1 VISSRFFDR
10 ISTSTIKKE
19 QMSLLFGLFTALG
32 FGAGDF
38 FGGLASKKSSAM
50 AVSFYSQLTAA
61 ALIGFIALFLGGNP
75 TLPGLLWGLAAG
87 VAVGLGVIKYYRALS
102 AGAMGLT
109 ATVMGVFSALVP
121 FAVGLMIGERPSL
134 IAILGVSVV
143 IAALVLVT
151 GSEAGTGEPVSR
163 DEKIRG
169 LADGVIAGV
178 CFGFSF
184 VFVGFATTVN
194 PLWPVFATAIGSL
207 PPIMMVQMMNTGGLP
222 SIGNSWKTTLLA
234 GACQGLGFIAF
245 GLAVLDGLISIV
257 SVAGALSPI
266 PTALMALAV
275 LGERLSQKQLAG
287 VAVALIGVVFLV
299 MG

>member
-1 VISSRFFDR
+1 
-10 ISTSTIKKE
+10 
-19 QMSLLFGLFTALG
+19 
-32 FGAGDF
+32 
-38 FGGLASKKSSAM
+38 M

-61 ALIGFIALFLGGNP
+61 VLIGIIALFLGGNP
-75 TLPGLLWGLAAG
+75 TLPGLMWGSAAG
-87 VAVGLGVIKYYRALS
+87 VAVGLGIIKYYRALS
-102 AGAMGLT
+102 AGTMGIT

-121 FAVGLMIGERPSL
+121 FVVGLMIGERPSW
-134 IAILGVSVV
+134 IAIAGVSVV

-151 GSEAGTGEPVSR
+151 GRDAGLR
-163 DEKIRG
+163 DNENWSEKIRG
-169 LADGVIAGV
+169 LFDGVIAGV

-207 PPIMMVQMMNTGGLP
+207 PPVLIVQMMSTGGWP
-222 SIGNSWKTTLLA
+222 AIGRSWRVTVLA
-234 GACQGLGFIAF
+234 GAFQGFGFIAF

-287 VAVALIGVVFLV
+287 VAMALIGVVFLV
-299 MG
+299 AG

>member
-1 VISSRFFDR
+1 
-10 ISTSTIKKE
+10 
-19 QMSLLFGLFTALG
+19 MSLLFGLFTALG

-61 ALIGFIALFLGGNP
+61 LLIGLIALFLGGNP

-102 AGAMGLT
+102 AGAMGIT

-121 FAVGLMIGERPSL
+121 FAVGLMIGERPSG
-134 IAILGVSVV
+134 IAMMGVFVV
-143 IAALVLVT
+143 ISALVLVT
-151 GSEAGTGEPVSR
+151 NREAGPGETISYG
-163 DEKIRG
+163 EKIRG
-169 LADGVIAGV
+169 LFDGVIAGV

-184 VFVGFATTVN
+184 VFVGFATTAN

-207 PPIMMVQMMNTGGLP
+207 PPILIVQMISTGSWPALG
-222 SIGNSWKTTLLA
+222 GSWKVMVLA

-275 LGERLSQKQLAG
+275 LGEHLNQKQLTG
-287 VAVALIGVVFLV
+287 VAVALIGVVLLV
-299 MG
+299 VG

>member
-1 VISSRFFDR
+1 
-10 ISTSTIKKE
+10 
-19 QMSLLFGLFTALG
+19 MSLLFGLFTALG

-75 TLPGLLWGLAAG
+75 TLPGLLWGSAAG
-87 VAVGLGVIKYYRALS
+87 VAVGLGIIKYYRALS
-102 AGAMGLT
+102 AGTMGIT
-109 ATVMGVFSALVP
+109 ATVMGIFSALVP

-134 IAILGVSVV
+134 IAIAGVSVV
-143 IAALVLVT
+143 ISALILVT
-151 GSEAGTGEPVSR
+151 GRDAGHSGSKSRSEI
-163 DEKIRG
+163 IRS
-169 LADGVIAGV
+169 LFDGMIAGV

-194 PLWPVFATAIGSL
+194 PLWPVFATALGSL
-207 PPIMMVQMMNTGGLP
+207 PPVLIVQMIRNGSWPVIGG
-222 SIGNSWKTTLLA
+222 SWRVTVLA
-234 GACQGLGFIAF
+234 GACQGFGFIAF

-287 VAVALIGVVFLV
+287 IIVALIGVVFLV
-299 MG
+299 IG